1 MLLSTEVVAK
11 WRGRAKK
18 LSKQTSENGGKIKV
32 LKKKKML
39 SFVDQKDF
47 LKNKI

>member
-1 MLLSTEVVAK
+1 MSSTEVVAK

-18 LSKQTSENGGKIKV
+18 LSKQTSENGGKIKA
-32 LKKKKML
+32 LKKKKF